1 MRGGMPRDS
10 PPRPGI
16 TSQPRGRGRQRQEV
30 RFLSESTNTPTLWTF
45 EFLSL
50 CLVVMAAFG
59 NVSAFYGFYH
69 YLGTIDIPVVW
80 RGFLVGLEP
89 MAAFILRLAVLPWLH
104 VRNAYSVLTA
114 SLVLLILCSCSY
126 LWVVTVPAMIVL
138 RIVHGTTFMLLTSA
152 AISLIVNFIPKER
165 SGQGFGTLSVAT
177 MLPYAVIPPLCEVL
191 LPHVRGEADLYAG
204 VSVFSVIAIGLL
216 VILHRRLTGAM
227 RDMDGALL
235 RRPSMSE
242 IRRNFRIRAVLLLL
256 SATLLAYMAHATFFY
271 FLKDLS
277 LELRT
282 GNVGLFFTIFTTT
295 MIAVRVFGGF
305 LFDRLDKRRFLMA
318 GLALLGLCLFILPW
332 ASTPS
337 LYYGLAGLY
346 GLSVGVSLPLL
357 NALLFTASPPS
368 LRGLNTNMT
377 LFTLDLAY
385 CLMPYLGGMLV
396 AFGAGF
402 GVLFHVSLG
411 FVALSL
417 VMIAVPSES
426 MAFSTKSQ

>member
-1 MRGGMPRDS
+1 MHEG
-10 PPRPGI
+10 
-16 TSQPRGRGRQRQEV
+16 
-30 RFLSESTNTPTLWTF
+30 RFLGESTNTPTLWTF

-50 CLVVMAAFG
+50 WLVVMAAFG
-59 NVSAFYGFYH
+59 NVSVFYGFYH
-69 YLGTIDIPVVW
+69 YLGTIDIPVIW

-126 LWVVTVPAMIVL
+126 LWVVTVPGMIVL
-138 RIVHGTTFMLLTSA
+138 RILHGTTFMMLTSA
-152 AISLIVNFIPKER
+152 SIALIVNFIPKER

-177 MLPYAVIPPLCEVL
+177 MLPYAVIPPLCEAL
-191 LPHVRGEADLYAG
+191 LPLVRGEADLYAG
-204 VSVFSVIAIGLL
+204 VSVFSVAAIGLL
-216 VILHRRLTGAM
+216 VLLRRRLTSAVRG
-227 RDMDGALL
+227 MDGALL
-235 RRPSMSE
+235 RRPSMAE

-277 LELRT
+277 LELHA
-282 GNVGLFFTIFTTT
+282 GDVGLFFTIFTST
-295 MIAVRVFGGF
+295 MIAVRVFGGA

-318 GLALLGLCLFILPW
+318 GLALLAFSLLVLPW
-332 ASTPS
+332 SGAPS
-337 LYYGLAGLY
+337 VYYGLAGLY
-346 GLSVGVSLPLL
+346 GLSVGVALPLL
-357 NALLFTASPPS
+357 NALLFTASPPP

-411 FVALSL
+411 FVILSL
-417 VMIAVPSES
+417 GMVYVLSD
-426 MAFSTKSQ
+426 SQGVVS